1 MAYVD
6 TINANRRIG
15 TLVVVA
21 GIHVALGYALVTGF
35 AAKVMIQVPERLI
48 GVFVPEPPKP
58 IDPPKVPPRA
68 ETERNPL
75 TPPRPQPQ
83 PLNPFQNP
91 GPITPPTFGTG
102 ETGLG
107 GIGEV
112 TFPEPGPSPS
122 PSLATRPAR
131 PKGNPGLW
139 VSTNDYPQSA
149 IRSEA
154 EGVVKFRL
162 SVGTN
167 GRVTGCEVTASSGT
181 EALDQA
187 ACAKLM
193 LRGKF
198 EPASDSTGALVA
210 GSYTGAV
217 RWQLPKE

>member
-6 TINANRRIG
+6 TINSGPRFG
-15 TLVVVA
+15 TLALVGA
-21 GIHVALGYALVTGF
+21 IHVAAGYALVTGF
-35 AAKVMIQVPERLI
+35 AATVIPTLEREIKTIFLPKP
-48 GVFVPEPPKP
+48 PEPVPTPTVTPRSKP
-58 IDPPKVPPRA
+58 DTTTLAPPPPD
-68 ETERNPL
+68 TRNPFD
-75 TPPRPQPQ
+75 Q
-83 PLNPFQNP
+83 P
-91 GPITPPTFGTG
+91 GPIELPPIGTG
-102 ETGLG
+102 DRGLG
-107 GIGEV
+107 IDEV
-112 TFPEPGPSPS
+112 TFPGPTPSPGPSF
-122 PSLATRPAR
+122 ATKPAR

-139 VSTNDYPQSA
+139 VTTNDYPQSA

-167 GRVTGCEVTASSGT
+167 GRVTGCEVTGSSGT
-181 EALDQA
+181 ETLDQA

>member
-6 TINANRRIG
+6 TINSNRRLG
-15 TLVVVA
+15 TLALVGA
-21 GIHVALGYALVTGF
+21 IHVAAGYALVTGL
-35 AAKVMIQVPERLI
+35 AATIIPKIPDDI
-48 GVFVPEPPKP
+48 TTIFIPKPPEPVPTPTVTPRGTPEDTTTLAPPPPDTRNPFDQAGP
-58 IDPPKVPPRA
+58 IDLPP
-68 ETERNPL
+68 
-75 TPPRPQPQ
+75 
-83 PLNPFQNP
+83 
-91 GPITPPTFGTG
+91 IDTG
-102 ETGLG
+102 HLREG
-107 GIGEV
+107 GIDEV
-112 TFPEPGPSPS
+112 TFPGPGPSPS
-122 PSLATRPAR
+122 PSFATKPAR

-139 VSTNDYPQSA
+139 VTTNDYPQSA

-167 GRVTGCEVTASSGT
+167 GKVTGCEVTGSSGT

-193 LRGKF
+193 LRGRF

>member
-6 TINANRRIG
+6 TINSNRRLG
-15 TLVVVA
+15 TLALVGA
-21 GIHVALGYALVTGF
+21 IHVGIGYALVSGF
-35 AAKVMIQVPERLI
+35 AATIIPTIDPEIKTFFL
-48 GVFVPEPPKP
+48 PEPAKP
-58 IDPPKVPPRA
+58 EPTPTVAPSSKPDTTTLVTPPPPD
-68 ETERNPL
+68 TRNPFD
-75 TPPRPQPQ
+75 Q
-83 PLNPFQNP
+83 P
-91 GPITPPTFGTG
+91 GPIDLPPIGTG
-102 ETGLG
+102 DRGL

-122 PSLATRPAR
+122 PSFATKPAR

-139 VSTNDYPQSA
+139 VTTNDYPQSA

-167 GRVTGCEVTASSGT
+167 GKVTGCEVTGSSGT

-193 LRGKF
+193 LRGRF

>member
-6 TINANRRIG
+6 TINSNRRIG
-15 TLVVVA
+15 TLALVGA
-21 GIHVALGYALVTGF
+21 IHVGLGYALVTGF
-35 AAKVMIQVPERLI
+35 AATVIPTLEREI
-48 GVFVPEPPKP
+48 KTIFVPKPPEPVPTPTVTPRSKP
-58 IDPPKVPPRA
+58 DTTTLAPPPPND
-68 ETERNPL
+68 TRNPFD
-75 TPPRPQPQ
+75 Q
-83 PLNPFQNP
+83 P
-91 GPITPPTFGTG
+91 GPIELPPIGTG
-102 ETGLG
+102 DRGLG
-107 GIGEV
+107 IDEV
-112 TFPEPGPSPS
+112 TFPGPTPSPGPSF
-122 PSLATRPAR
+122 ATKPAR

-139 VSTNDYPQSA
+139 VTTNDYPQSA

-167 GRVTGCEVTASSGT
+167 GRVTGCEVTGSSGT

-193 LRGKF
+193 LRGRF

>member
-1 MAYVD
+1 MTYVD
-6 TINANRRIG
+6 TINSNRRLG
-15 TLVVVA
+15 TLALVGA
-21 GIHVALGYALVTGF
+21 IHMAAGYALVTGL
-35 AAKVMIQVPERLI
+35 AATIIPKIDGDI
-48 GVFVPEPPKP
+48 TTVFIPKPPEPVPTPTITPSSKP
-58 IDPPKVPPRA
+58 DTSTFVTPPPPD
-68 ETERNPL
+68 TRNPFD
-75 TPPRPQPQ
+75 Q
-83 PLNPFQNP
+83 P
-91 GPITPPTFGTG
+91 GPIDLPPVGTG
-102 ETGLG
+102 DRGLG
-107 GIGEV
+107 INEV
-112 TFPEPGPSPS
+112 TFPGPTPSPGPSF
-122 PSLATRPAR
+122 ATRPAR

-139 VSTNDYPQSA
+139 VTTNDYPQSA

-167 GRVTGCEVTASSGT
+167 GKVTGCEVTGSSGT

-193 LRGKF
+193 LRGRF